1 MLSANRK
8 AAMQLKRSLL
18 VLLMLATVL
27 ATRADAQTPTESD
40 AASYPNRPIRIIVPF
55 PAGGPS
61 DVLARIVGQRL
72 SDDWKQPVLIENRV
86 GANTVVGAQAVAAA
100 PGDGYTLL
108 MAIDSTLTMNQ
119 FLYKNLPYDPLRDFV
134 PITMVAKTLM
144 LLMVNGSSDIRTMGD
159 LLARERAEPGKL
171 NYGAGTITSQL
182 SGFLLNKAAGTSAQL
197 VRYNGSAQ
205 VTQGLLTNSVQ
216 YTIDGPSAAL
226 SLIQDGRFRVL
237 AKFDPRP
244 FPPAP
249 DAPLL
254 SEAAKLPNFDE
265 ITVWLGLVAPKGTP
279 QPIVDKLQR
288 QVAQALAD
296 PGIKQ
301 KADAAGLY
309 PSSST
314 PAEFAAFIR
323 KEAERWAPVVK
334 ETGIQYD

>member
-1 MLSANRK
+1 MKACWRPFALAFLSI
-8 AAMQLKRSLL
+8 LL
-18 VLLMLATVL
+18 IAPASAQMAT
-27 ATRADAQTPTESD
+27 DSD
-40 AASYPNRPIRIIVPF
+40 AANYPNRPIRVIVPF

-61 DVLARIVGQRL
+61 DVLARIIGQRL
-72 SDDWKQPVLIENRV
+72 SEDWKQPVLIENRV
-86 GANTVVGAQAVAAA
+86 GANTVIGAQVVATA

-119 FLYKNLPYDPLRDFV
+119 FLYKNLPYGPIRDFV
-134 PITMVAKTLM
+134 PITVIAKTMM
-144 LLMVNGSSDIRTMGD
+144 LLLVNASGDIKSVGD
-159 LLARERAEPGKL
+159 LIARQKAEPGKF

-182 SGFLLNKAAGTSAQL
+182 SGFLLNKAAGTNAQL

-216 YTIDGPSAAL
+216 YTIDGPSAAF
-226 SLIQDGRFRVL
+226 SLIQDGKFRVL

-244 FPPAP
+244 FPPVP

-254 SEAAKLPNFDE
+254 SGAAKLSNFDE

-288 QVAQALAD
+288 QVAQTLAD

-301 KADAAGLY
+301 KADAAGLF
-309 PSSST
+309 PSTST